1 MFAVSC
7 TDGTFRLISRSGRE
21 EKKIAGHES
30 AIILIEWSHDGTA
43 ILTAGED
50 GDLKIWSRSGNLR
63 STLVSTG
70 QSIYAASWGPD
81 DDQIVIATG
90 KVLMIKSVQVKKKNV
105 QWNAHEGIILC
116 ADWNVSNGLIV
127 SGAEDCMYR
136 VWDSYGRQLYSSRT
150 MEQIITSVGWSP
162 NGECFAVGSYNM
174 IRLCDKTGWTH
185 CRERLTTGSIM
196 DIAWTSDG
204 TQFAGACGNGSV
216 VFAQIV
222 DRKFEWKNIEV
233 TLSETRKLKIHDI
246 VNESVEE
253 IEFARDRVVEI
264 GLEFDHLIVTT
275 TTQCYIYN
283 ISNLNTPI
291 IFDIRAPSHFIHL
304 CKTHFLTLDLI
315 SGLQIINY
323 DGRPVSTPKFQGLRP
338 EYLTKD
344 MVALSPDVLAVV
356 DTNDLKVIQLM
367 DSISGKSLNKL
378 AHTVD
383 VSSIVLNQHTLGVQE
398 RLLVFADK
406 NRDLYIYSFNNVT
419 GTSTNAN
426 AALSTFKLH
435 SNIESFKF
443 NDDTDAL
450 VGFSDGRLNVWYFP
464 SVAFLDKDLVALTTS
479 SSDASEFGRNAQIVA
494 YTGNRISVRKV
505 DGSFLYSATSID
517 IPLLYELTRNNRWD
531 ESIRLCRHQKD
542 NVLWGALASMA
553 MVKKQL
559 DAAEVSLC
567 ELNEIAKVKL
577 FSSCCIFKLNLSEFY
592 RLILFN
598 TLKRSHLM
606 KGDLQKWLYF
616 DANLT
621 KQKESYSKLIHH

>member
-517 IPLLYELTRNNRWD
+517 IPLLYELSRNNRWD

-577 FSSCCIFKLNLSEFY
+577 CFPVVAYLN
-592 RLILFN
+592 
-598 TLKRSHLM
+598 
-606 KGDLQKWLYF
+606 
-616 DANLT
+616 
-621 KQKESYSKLIHH
+621 